1 MCFLMHLFL
10 SGNCADRENPLAPI
24 RCNLTRTHKMSSKRD
39 YHAGCWLIHPTAQL
53 VSVVYNKL
61 GLPVCW
67 KGICWE
73 TGSSDVLLLET
84 DESDSY
90 LFQKVISEMHICW
103 LLVALIVSGEFCQI
117 GSFKGGKAIESF
129 DVKQDC

>member
-1 MCFLMHLFL
+1 MDYP
-10 SGNCADRENPLAPI
+10 SAGREF
-24 RCNLTRTHKMSSKRD
+24 
-39 YHAGCWLIHPTAQL
+39 AGRREVQT
-53 VSVVYNKL
+53 
-61 GLPVCW
+61 
-67 KGICWE
+67 
-73 TGSSDVLLLET
+73 LLLET

-90 LFQKVISEMHICW
+90 LFQKIISEMHICW